1 MIIEHLTI
9 RHLRAIGQA
18 ELDLAPGINLFC
30 GSNGAGKTSVLEAV
44 HVLATGRSFRTIQ
57 IESLR
62 QHGQAEL
69 ILAARVKDGA
79 AVHRIGLSKG
89 NEGLGLRLDAAPAE
103 RLSDLARHLAVIAL
117 HADSDQLVQGGPSL
131 RRRFLDWWLFHTR
144 PAFFAEWVRYQRL
157 LKQRNA
163 ALRSDP
169 RQLAAWDEPL
179 AQAGE
184 VVAGFRREAAE
195 RLMGQL
201 ERRLA
206 ELGEFAGFA
215 WSFQAGWSRGEP
227 LLEVLQRMRMRD
239 REQGFTAQGPH
250 RAELRLQLAGRE
262 AKEVLSRGQ
271 QKTLATLM
279 LLSLAESYHAERQTL
294 PVILLDDLAA
304 ELDGRHREHLLQQ
317 LTGLGGQI
325 LLTALEGGELAP
337 WLPSSTRRFA
347 VRAGIVTVL

>member
-1 MIIEHLTI
+1 MIIEQLTI
-9 RHLRAIGQA
+9 QHLRSIRQA

-57 IESLR
+57 LETLR

-69 ILAARVKDGA
+69 ILAARVKEGDTH
-79 AVHRIGLSKG
+79 HRIGLSKG
-89 NEGLGLRLDAAPAE
+89 AERLVLRLDAAPAK
-103 RLSDLARHLAVIAL
+103 RLSEIARHLAVIAL

-131 RRRFLDWWLFHTR
+131 RRRFLDWWLFHSR
-144 PAFFAEWVRYQRL
+144 SDFFAEWMRYQRL

-163 ALRSDP
+163 ALRTDP
-169 RQLAAWDEPL
+169 RQLPAWDEPL
-179 AQAGE
+179 AHAGE

-201 ERRLA
+201 ERRLV
-206 ELGEFAGFA
+206 ELGEFAGFS
-215 WSFQAGWSRGEP
+215 WSLHSGWSRGEP
-227 LLEVLQRMRMRD
+227 LLEVLRRSRSRD
-239 REQGFTAQGPH
+239 REQGFTSNGPH
-250 RAELRLQLAGRE
+250 RAELRLQVMGRE

-279 LLSLAESYHAERQTL
+279 LLSLAESYRLERQTL

-304 ELDGRHREHLLQQ
+304 ELDGQHREHLLHH
-317 LTGLGGQI
+317 LIRLGGQI
-325 LLTALEGGELAP
+325 LLTALKGGELDP

-347 VRAGIVTVL
+347 VRGGIVTVL

>member
-18 ELDLAPGINLFC
+18 ELDLAPGINLFS

-44 HVLATGRSFRTIQ
+44 HVLATGRSFRAAQLDTI
-57 IESLR
+57 R
-62 QHGQAEL
+62 QHGQADL

-89 NEGLGLRLDAAPAE
+89 AEGLALRLDATPAE
-103 RLSDLARHLAVIAL
+103 RLSDLARYLAVITL

-131 RRRFLDWWLFHTR
+131 RRRFLDWWLFHVR
-144 PAFFAEWVRYQRL
+144 PAFFAEWMRYQRL

-163 ALRSDP
+163 ALRTDP
-169 RQLAAWDEPL
+169 RQLPVWDEPL

-201 ERRLA
+201 ELRLV
-206 ELGEFAGFA
+206 EFGDFAGFA
-215 WSFQAGWSRGEP
+215 WSLHSGWSRGEP
-227 LLEVLQRMRMRD
+227 LLEVLQRTRMRD

-250 RAELRLQLAGRE
+250 RAELRLQLEGRE

-279 LLSLAESYHAERQTL
+279 LLSLAETYRLERQAL

-304 ELDGRHREHLLQQ
+304 ELDGRHREHLLQH

-325 LLTALEGGELAP
+325 LLSALEGGELAP

>member
-1 MIIEHLTI
+1 MIIEQLTL
-9 RHLRAIGQA
+9 RHLRCIGQA

-44 HVLATGRSFRTIQ
+44 HVLATGRSFRAIQ
-57 IESLR
+57 LDTLR

-69 ILAARVKDGA
+69 ILAARVKEGETR
-79 AVHRIGLSKG
+79 HRMGLSKG
-89 NEGLGLRLDAAPAE
+89 AAGLALRLDAAPAE

-144 PAFFAEWVRYQRL
+144 PAFFAEWTRYQRL

-184 VVAGFRREAAE
+184 VVDGFRREAAE

-201 ERRLA
+201 ELRLL
-206 ELGEFAGFA
+206 EFGDFAGFA
-215 WSFQAGWSRGEP
+215 WSLHSGWSRGEP
-227 LLEVLQRMRMRD
+227 LLEVLQRTRLRD
-239 REQGFTAQGPH
+239 REQGFTSNGPH

-262 AKEVLSRGQ
+262 AKDVLSRGQ

-279 LLSLAESYHAERQTL
+279 LLSLAESYQVERHTL

-304 ELDGRHREHLLQQ
+304 ELDGRHREYLLHH
-317 LTGLGGQI
+317 LTGLGGQL
-325 LLTALEGGELAP
+325 LLTALEGRELAP
-337 WLPSSTRRFA
+337 WLPSSTRSFI
-347 VRAGIVTVL
+347 VQAGNISVL